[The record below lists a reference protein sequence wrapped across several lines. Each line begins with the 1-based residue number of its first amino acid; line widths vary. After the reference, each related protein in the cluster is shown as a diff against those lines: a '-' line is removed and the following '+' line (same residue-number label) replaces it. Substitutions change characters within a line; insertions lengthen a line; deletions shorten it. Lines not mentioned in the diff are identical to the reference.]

1 MTAIYSLQQ
10 DNYRPMRGIQH
21 SYPDTER
28 KFVSPSSR
36 GHHIKYGDRVFA
48 RVVMQGRTVVEFVMS
63 QINDLTELFGELR
76 HKMRGIRGLA
86 KLYIRNM
93 SRGWSEER
101 PMMFYT
107 ELPFSF
113 RRPAEVSGAPGS
125 AATSP
130 SRMLFPW
137 ETH

>member
-1 MTAIYSLQQ
+1 MTAIDGGHR
-10 DNYRPMRGIQH
+10 DNYRPIDGIRH
-21 SYPDTER
+21 SYADTER
-28 KFVSPSSR
+28 RYVTPSSR
-36 GHHIKYGDRVFA
+36 RHHIKYGDRIFA
-48 RVVMQGRTVVEFVMS
+48 RVVMQGRTVVEFMMS

-76 HKMRGIRGLA
+76 RQTRGIRGLA

-107 ELPFSF
+107 EMPFSG
-113 RRPAEVSGAPGS
+113 RRAAVTANAVAASSG
-125 AATSP
+125 